1 MSNQTHLM
9 AASSNG
15 TTPRERGS
23 NRDSERVSHDTP
35 VYDLGISSPP
45 APAKHTS
52 KGVLV
57 TASVKVP
64 LAVKEAWS
72 REAARRG
79 IKLSEHLRQMLQLV
93 DQSWT
98 EADKACPPEHA
109 QRGKQPRRERRMGCA
124 IARPWSPEHAAML
137 GAMLQIHAQLRQLSR
152 NAGDAGQPASTA
164 ELIELNARLAQ
175 IHRRVESLCWDRV
188 MRRSAR
194 SGEA

>member
-1 MSNQTHLM
+1 MRPSGRAPDQM
-9 AASSNG
+9 
-15 TTPRERGS
+15 RELRFEPGFTKHAEGS
-23 NRDSERVSHDTP
+23 CLVSFGDTR
-35 VYDLGISSPP
+35 
-45 APAKHTS
+45 
-52 KGVLV
+52 VLV

-64 LAVKEAWS
+64 LEVKEAWS

-137 GAMLQIHAQLRQLSR
+137 GAMLQIHAQLR

>member
-23 NRDSERVSHDTP
+23 NRDSERVSQDTP

-64 LAVKEAWS
+64 LEVKEAWS

>member
-23 NRDSERVSHDTP
+23 NRDSERVSQDTP

-64 LAVKEAWS
+64 LEVKEAWS

-98 EADKACPPEHA
+98 EADKGYCY
-109 QRGKQPRRERRMGCA
+109 RDV
-124 IARPWSPEHAAML
+124 RP
-137 GAMLQIHAQLRQLSR
+137 
-152 NAGDAGQPASTA
+152 
-164 ELIELNARLAQ
+164 
-175 IHRRVESLCWDRV
+175 
-188 MRRSAR
+188 
-194 SGEA
+194 GEAVTLRGARATADCRIEAVHIPENQTGE